1 MFGPKDMP
9 VELRERIASEMRDVL
24 SRPDVKERLASF
36 GLVAH
41 GTTPSEFAAILETQR
56 AKWAAIAREHD
67 IKPQR

>member
-1 MFGPKDMP
+1 
-9 VELRERIASEMRDVL
+9 
-24 SRPDVKERLASF
+24 
-36 GLVAH
+36 VAH